1 MQYAIVVVAALFF
14 ALVGAASGADS
25 KCPNSTLITVSGDG
39 GCHLSQIALPCGAV
53 GMHLRSL
60 GLGPDCHVH
69 ITVSP
74 QATYQMVGTL
84 LQSLQDAGG
93 FKVGFVSTKAKQD

>member
-1 MQYAIVVVAALFF
+1 
-14 ALVGAASGADS
+14 
-25 KCPNSTLITVSGDG
+25 
-39 GCHLSQIALPCGAV
+39 
-53 GMHLRSL
+53 MHLRSL